1 MPNETYLSDELDVL
15 KSVTP
20 SLQTAMNDTAPEVDE
35 RFRAM
40 LMARTGE
47 ERLIMGCAVRDSA
60 RMIVEASLRA
70 DDPQAMV
77 QTIRKGLFLRF
88 YGHEFDADT
97 RAKILAA
104 IDRAAH
110 PASR

>member
-1 MPNETYLSDELDVL
+1 MSDELDVL

-47 ERLIMGCAVRDSA
+47 ERLIMGCAMRDSA

-104 IDRAAH
+104 IDRAAQ
-110 PASR
+110 PTSR

>member
-1 MPNETYLSDELDVL
+1 
-15 KSVTP
+15 
-20 SLQTAMNDTAPEVDE
+20 MNDTASEIGE

-47 ERLIMGCAVRDSA
+47 ERLIMGCTMRDSA
-60 RMIVEASLRA
+60 RMIVETSLRA
-70 DDPQAMV
+70 NDPQATV

-97 RAKILAA
+97 CAKILPA
-104 IDRAAH
+104 IGRAAY
-110 PASR
+110 PTSR

>member
-1 MPNETYLSDELDVL
+1 
-15 KSVTP
+15 
-20 SLQTAMNDTAPEVDE
+20 MNDTASEIGE

-40 LMARTGE
+40 LLARTDE
-47 ERLIMGCAVRDSA
+47 ERVIMGCAMRDSA

-70 DDPQAMV
+70 NDPQATA
-77 QTIRKGLFLRF
+77 QTIRKSLFLRF
-88 YGHEFDADT
+88 YGHEFDAGT

-110 PASR
+110 PTSR

>member
-1 MPNETYLSDELDVL
+1 
-15 KSVTP
+15 
-20 SLQTAMNDTAPEVDE
+20 MNDTPPEINE
-35 RFRAM
+35 RFRTM

-47 ERLIMGCAVRDSA
+47 ERLIMGCAMRDSA

-70 DDPQAMV
+70 KDPQATA

-97 RAKILAA
+97 HAKILAA
-104 IDRAAH
+104 IDRPAH
-110 PASR
+110 PTSR